1 MCVCLLEGA
10 SMFVHPSN
18 EAFQMSLAASSEPH
32 HTSSSPSV
40 YLAKYHDPGA
50 AVGQRVEQ
58 VD

>member
-1 MCVCLLEGA
+1 MCLLEGA